1 MTTTAQRDKRINA
14 VDKAIERLNEQSEK
28 AMTVVNRNAATVA
41 ELDKKREWLLAMPTD
56 DSTVDRVDI
65 APQQI
70 FANGQVSS
78 AH

>member
-1 MTTTAQRDKRINA
+1 MTTTAQRDKRITA

-78 AH
+78 AR